1 MKSEKVQNTLRSAS
15 ELAGKIQVTGVPTL
29 VLNNK
34 ILQTIDVADIQEA
47 INAIK

>member
-1 MKSEKVQNTLRSAS
+1 LRSVS

-34 ILQTIDVADIQEA
+34 ILQTLDASVIQEA
-47 INAIK
+47 INAAK